1 MKKSTIWFLFIL
13 PIVGWV
19 LFGVTTISSGNTASA
34 APDGAKLYAHHCGA
48 CHPNGGNKINP
59 AIPLIGSSKTK
70 SLAAFTAYNRNP
82 LKADGSK
89 GVMPAF
95 PKDKISDQ
103 EMKLIYDYCLTLQGT
118 GK

>member
-1 MKKSTIWFLFIL
+1 MKISTIWFLFIL

-19 LFGVTTISSGNTASA
+19 LFGVITISSGNAASA
-34 APDGAKLYAHHCGA
+34 APDGASLYARHCGA

-59 AIPLIGSSKTK
+59 AIPLVGSSKTK
-70 SLAAFTAYNRNP
+70 SVAAFTAYNRNP

-103 EMKLIYDYCLTLQGT
+103 EMKLIYDYCLTLSGT